1 MKGYLI
7 IHRNK
12 SFSEMYVCM
21 CLGYFALKR
30 KEKVYIKVGKE
41 QGKVIWY
48 CIKLRNYSISQ
59 SPN

>member
-1 MKGYLI
+1 
-7 IHRNK
+7 
-12 SFSEMYVCM
+12 MYVCM

-30 KEKVYIKVGKE
+30 KEKVYIKVGNE
-41 QGKVIWY
+41 QGQVIWY